1 MAVGLTTPV
10 YIGGNLLDQGNSIA
24 IDPVGNAYVTGQ
36 TDSDQATFPEV
47 QGPDLT
53 YNLSTDAFVAKVT
66 FDGTRLVYAGY
77 LEGSSD
83 EIGSGVAV
91 NSRGDAYFTGRT
103 TSSGFLARIGPIL
116 TPPIGY
122 QTFVTKVATF
132 PLVGIGV
139 FRPNGGGWALDI
151 TRNGRW
157 EGCVVD
163 DCQGPFGSSL
173 ARPVVGNWDGSGLA
187 KIGVFY
193 PNATAALNVWRLDK
207 NGDGVFTNCTQDRCL
222 SPFGAL
228 GDIAV
233 AGDWTGVGVVK
244 TTKIGVFRPSTQR
257 WYLDL
262 NNNDLMDD
270 PVRGPF
276 GLSTDKPVVGDW
288 TGNGIA
294 KIGVFRPRDGRW
306 YLDSDNDGVLEP
318 CGTVGI
324 ICLGPFGTATD
335 KPIVG
340 DWTGDGRAKIGLV
353 RPNTTLNTLQ
363 WFLDRRANGVWQGC
377 GVDLCRG
384 PFGAATDI
392 PVAGAW

>member
-1 MAVGLTTPV
+1 MG
-10 YIGGNLLDQGNSIA
+10 
-24 IDPVGNAYVTGQ
+24 
-36 TDSDQATFPEV
+36 
-47 QGPDLT
+47 
-53 YNLSTDAFVAKVT
+53 
-66 FDGTRLVYAGY
+66 
-77 LEGSSD
+77 GSSD
-83 EIGSGVAV
+83 DLGSGVAV

-103 TSSGFLARIGPIL
+103 TSAGFPARIGPSV

-139 FRPNGGGWALDI
+139 FGPSSGGWSLDI
-151 TRNGRW
+151 NRNGRW

-163 DCQGPFGSSL
+163 DCQGPFGAF
-173 ARPVVGNWDGSGLA
+173 ARPVVGDWDDSGIA
-187 KIGVFY
+187 KIGFFR
-193 PNATAALNVWRLDK
+193 PNVTAALTVWRLDK
-207 NGDGVFTNCTQDRCL
+207 NGDGLFTNCTQDRCAG
-222 SPFGAL
+222 PFGAL

-233 AGDWTGVGVVK
+233 AGDWTGTGVVK
-244 TTKIGVFRPSTQR
+244 TAKIGVFRPSTQR
-257 WYLDL
+257 WHLDL
-262 NNNDLMDD
+262 NNNGFMDD

-294 KIGVFRPRDGRW
+294 KIGVFRPSTGLW
-306 YLDSDNDGVLEP
+306 YLDSDNAGVLEP

-324 ICLGPFGTATD
+324 ICRGPFGTATD

-340 DWTGDGRAKIGLV
+340 DWTGDGRAKIGFV

-363 WFLDRRANGVWQGC
+363 WFLDRNHNGVWQGC
-377 GVDLCRG
+377 SVDLCRG